1 MQGEFWVVKVAWTP
15 QASSK
20 LKYHHNRLHLFD
32 LGTVIEATFYIL
44 AKKAKQQPYASST
57 G

>member
-44 AKKAKQQPYASST
+44 AKKAKQQPYAST